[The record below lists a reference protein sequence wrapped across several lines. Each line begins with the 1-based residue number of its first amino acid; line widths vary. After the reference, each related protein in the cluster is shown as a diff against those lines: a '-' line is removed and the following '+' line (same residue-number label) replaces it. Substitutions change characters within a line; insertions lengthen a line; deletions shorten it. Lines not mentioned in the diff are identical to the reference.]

1 MEKPSSYALWSPVF
15 GWVAR
20 IGGAWYVLEVVA

>member
-20 IGGAWYVLEVVA
+20 IAGAWYVLEVVS

>member
-1 MEKPSSYALWSPVF
+1 MEKPSSYALCSPVF

-20 IGGAWYVLEVVA
+20 IGGAWYVLEVIA